1 MESKEHRLQQLQQ
14 QMLTGHCA
22 ESRTAV
28 HNSQGRMD
36 KLMAAYWYYVREC
49 TRKDFPPLPFLRAH
63 FAGGITEPY
72 GGYLDKEGEVVAQR
86 RMAFAGSCHCQFT
99 TTAYNI
105 HQCWVRHESKLEVR
119 MADNSHLHIDCFE
132 ESQLV
137 LHVASEHCKAIVRLY
152 GNAKLTTSG
161 HTECVEVR
169 NMGTPTYEQKQ

>member
-1 MESKEHRLQQLQQ
+1 MESKEARLQQLQQ

-49 TRKDFPPLPFLRAH
+49 TRKDFPSLEFLRTH
-63 FAGGITEPY
+63 FGKQVEPY
-72 GGYLDKEGEVVAQR
+72 GGFIDKQGELVAQR
-86 RMAFAGSCHCQFT
+86 RMVFVGNSCCKFT

-105 HQCWVRHESKLEVR
+105 HQCWARHNSKLEVS
-119 MADNSHLHIDCFE
+119 MADHSHLHIDCFE

-161 HTECVEVR
+161 HTECIEVR
-169 NMGTPTYEQKQ
+169 HMGTPTYEQKQ